1 MFHLDRYRYHALFLG
16 TRVGCTLLYT
26 LALVIATVK
35 RVEFIPHVDD
45 DVIRSKLQPE
55 VDELML
61 EENWNAGK
69 ESGRNTGGG
78 GGGGGYGREEYIER
92 KHPSINRMASLSNW
106 PV

>member
-16 TRVGCTLLYT
+16 TRVGCTLLCT

-35 RVEFIPHVDD
+35 RVEFSPLVDD
-45 DVIRSKLQPE
+45 DVIRSTLQPE

-69 ESGRNTGGG
+69 GSGKEHEGGS
-78 GGGGGYGREEYIER
+78 YGREEYIETP
-92 KHPSINRMASLSNW
+92 K
-106 PV
+106 

>member
-26 LALVIATVK
+26 LAFVIATVK
-35 RVEFIPHVDD
+35 RVEFSPLVDD
-45 DVIRSKLQPE
+45 DVIRSTLQPE

-69 ESGRNTGGG
+69 GSGKEHEGGAMG
-78 GGGGGYGREEYIER
+78 GKNISR
-92 KHPSINRMASLSNW
+92 HPSRN
-106 PV
+106 